1 MYILPVSTTNLFTTV
16 LPTGG
21 TVPSSGVSTTTQV
34 SLSLEYSSSGPSLQQ
49 HTPHT
54 VKELAES
61 LEESGEEKEDTFS
74 AVVIADTEPK
84 AYDDISPS
92 VSSLGN
98 YPTKPTEVDSKV
110 SPATTVTA
118 ADSSSRS
125 LTPLPDNRPSC
136 HLVWP
141 DRAHSTSDDTS
152 DCSSMDVG
160 VDDRPASVDS
170 LSTVSAGGGGSNYQ
184 HSDISSSSEELEPRL
199 TSGQQLNSVQKTSPG
214 FSPTTNDAGE
224 KDTERD
230 GNDMEGR
237 FEEEQL
243 SSNSS
248 NRDEII
254 ATGTGSCVTQTI
266 QCSGRTGV
274 IDGEID
280 TQHSNPAPVSTGSE
294 PQQQQQSPQVKTSRY
309 TRKHL
314 FTYHRL

>member
-1 MYILPVSTTNLFTTV
+1 M
-16 LPTGG
+16 
-21 TVPSSGVSTTTQV
+21 STTTQV

-92 VSSLGN
+92 VSSLGS

-110 SPATTVTA
+110 SPATTVT
-118 ADSSSRS
+118 
-125 LTPLPDNRPSC
+125 
-136 HLVWP
+136 
-141 DRAHSTSDDTS
+141 STSDDTT

-224 KDTERD
+224 KDTEGD

-254 ATGTGSCVTQTI
+254 TTGTGSCVTQTI

-309 TRKHL
+309 TRKHV
-314 FTYHRL
+314 